1 MAKRKAL
8 PPDVTTRILVDS
20 ARRCAL
26 CFGLEHDLAIKAGQ
40 IAHSD
45 HDPSNNRESNLV
57 YLCLRHHDQY
67 DSKTR
72 LSKGITRP
80 ELLEYKGRL
89 LAAVAKRR
97 LLEPGQ
103 FDIENITQNAVVQ
116 FSAFSKSLASLA
128 VSANDWIPLSGE
140 GAIEE
145 CLEEPEARVMC
156 LLGEPGCG
164 KTSVLAKLVQ
174 GRDRSGRAT
183 LAIRADAIP
192 LDVSLQEWIQSRL
205 QLMQPV
211 LEVIQLVALEQPLV
225 VVIDQLD
232 AVADLADLKSN
243 RLNGLLAFVAAVSRM
258 RGVKL
263 VCSCREFEFRH
274 DARLATL
281 DAREIRL
288 ELPAWEQV
296 AQKLA
301 AAGVENAAGWPEELQ
316 NALRNPQNLTIFLE
330 RVRDSGSKSLPG
342 SYQLMLDEIWSN
354 RIRTEEQR
362 EFIYRLTKE
371 LVKRE
376 SLRAPAVRFESD
388 LAVIRRLEA
397 LHVLVMED
405 GHVRFRHQTLL
416 EHAKARLF
424 IRTEQSLCEYVLA
437 RQNAIWVRPTLW
449 AVLAYLRQV
458 DPEKYQAELSQ
469 LLNAQLR
476 LHLRYLLIDFL
487 GQVSKPTDWEISHLV
502 GFLDRDED
510 RGRVLL
516 SIRGSQAWFQALRH
530 THFPAIMAWQPGAQW
545 PMAAVITA
553 SWCFAH
559 QECLELIS
567 RHWLPYSDKDELTW
581 HALSQI
587 DRWDDASV
595 EMICKVIRRASGTER
610 LWWAEDVVYKVSA
623 DQPALAPRV
632 FEAIINR
639 STTADA
645 GTTSRSPLENGN
657 HWHDLPAVAEA
668 APVEFLRAAWPWF
681 EKVVQRYHSSTPS
694 RVLNVYGGHC
704 FSLDRDSSGLR
715 HSLLEAILLAVKSC
729 ASSEPN
735 AFLDI
740 VRTSYAIENQVIHRV
755 LAIGFVELA
764 AKSPSVALE
773 YLLADSRRF
782 LLGSYRNG
790 QADSVALV
798 EAVAGA
804 GDETCRR
811 ALEDAILSWMPYR
824 SDQEIDEDRDDYFRE
839 LRLRLLSAIPE
850 QLLSEATAALV
861 REEKNALPGWDRD
874 VYYVRSGS
882 VHEIP
887 ALSKDQIRL
896 AADDQVLAAL
906 RGPAE
911 SDRSQQ
917 RWIPEK
923 KCWEQPGGA
932 RAVTRQLVELAK
944 EDIVRVLSLLP
955 KLLEEGNESP
965 VAAVLDSISNLE
977 QHEVDSVALVRQL
990 AQYRPQSEELR
1001 GSAGYLLYRACGRNN
1016 GLPDDICDLL
1026 ISWLAMP
1033 WTEYENPTTDRD
1045 SEAQSILWG
1054 NESAILGGSRSF
1066 WPLLAVSHGLL
1077 DRKPPATNQW
1087 LRVHLRLLE
1096 FSIPFATWKHY
1107 CWQLRWV
1114 SLDGTDPALA
1124 VEVIEKLFERYP
1136 ALANAEEGIRL
1147 VAMIADSLPPDF
1159 VQEFLAGLKGASR
1172 AKLQQAYGEVLT
1184 FLAYWRDSH
1193 TWSIAELNEV
1203 MAGLQSDFESKTPIA
1218 LGIAFAAANIWDD
1231 SRSRPAAC
1239 NLLCQLIPNATEAIA
1254 NAINTVFWSVEDFAA
1269 DQYTSN
1275 LLDCISSNPH
1285 VLVEEYVRDLME
1297 HAANLLP
1304 HCRPQVLR
1312 LAQALVENKGNG
1324 LTMPSR
1330 ALFLAAPHLVNIAMT
1345 LQRFEDTRSRGLD
1358 LLESLLRLGVGDAFT
1373 ILNDIDIRP
1382 VSTRRNEPR
1391 ARRRRRKVT

>member
-8 PPDVTTRILVDS
+8 PADVTTKTLVDS

-26 CFGLEHDLAIKAGQ
+26 CFGLESDLTFKAGQ

-45 HDPSNNRESNLV
+45 RNPNNNRESNLV
-57 YLCLRHHDQY
+57 YLCLNHHDQY
-67 DSKTR
+67 DSTTR

-80 ELLEYKGRL
+80 ELLEYKKRL
-89 LAAVAKRR
+89 LAAIAKRR

-103 FDIENITQNAVVQ
+103 FDIENITQNAVEQ

-128 VSANDWIPLSGE
+128 VAANDWIPLSGE

-164 KTSVLAKLVQ
+164 KTSVLARLVQ
-174 GRDRSGRAT
+174 ARVRAGRAT

-192 LDVSLQEWIQSRL
+192 VDVSLQEWIQSRL

-243 RLNGLLAFVAAVSRM
+243 RLNDLLAFVAAVSRM

-288 ELPAWEQV
+288 ELPAWEQI

-316 NALRNPQNLTIFLE
+316 KALRNPQYLTIFLE

-388 LAVIRRLEA
+388 LAIIRQLEA

-424 IRTEQSLCEYVLA
+424 IRTEQSLCEYVLD
-437 RQNAIWVRPTLW
+437 RQDAMWVRPTLW

-458 DPEKYQAELSQ
+458 DPEMYRAELSE

-476 LHLRYLLIDFL
+476 MHLRYLLIDFL
-487 GQVSKPTDWEISHLV
+487 GQVSNPTDLEILHLV

-530 THFPAIMAWQPGAQW
+530 THFPAIMAWQTNAQW
-545 PMAAVITA
+545 PMVAVIAA
-553 SWCFAH
+553 SWSFAH
-559 QECLELIS
+559 QECLELIG
-567 RHWLPYSDKDELTW
+567 RYWLPYSDKDELTW

-595 EMICKVIRRASGTER
+595 EMICKVIRRAAGTER

-623 DQPALAPRV
+623 DQTALAPRV
-632 FEAIINR
+632 FEAIVNR
-639 STTADA
+639 PTHVDA
-645 GTTSRSPLENGN
+645 ETTSRSPLENGN
-657 HWHDLPAVAEA
+657 DWHDLPAVAEA

-681 EKVVQRYHSSTPS
+681 VRVVQRCHTSAPSS
-694 RVLNVYGGHC
+694 VLNEYGGHC
-704 FSLDRDSSGLR
+704 MALDRDIACLR
-715 HSLLEAILLAVKSC
+715 YPLLEAILLAVKGC
-729 ASSEPN
+729 ARLEPK
-735 AFLDI
+735 AFVGI
-740 VRTSYAIENQVIHRV
+740 VKAACPTENQVIHRV
-755 LAIGFVELA
+755 LAAGFAELA
-764 AKSPSVALE
+764 GQSAGVALE
-773 YLLADSRRF
+773 YLLADPRRF

-790 QADSVALV
+790 QADSAALV
-798 EAVAGA
+798 EAIAVAC
-804 GDETCRR
+804 DDSSRR
-811 ALEDAILSWMPYR
+811 ALENAIISWAPYR
-824 SDQEIDEDRDDYFRE
+824 SAQEIDEVRDKYARE
-839 LRLRLLSAIPE
+839 WRLRLLAAIPE
-850 QLLSEATAALV
+850 QLLSETTAALV
-861 REEKNALPGWDRD
+861 REEKIALPEWNRE
-874 VYYVRSGS
+874 VSWIRSGGIR
-882 VHEIP
+882 EIP
-887 ALSKDQIRL
+887 SLSKDQIRT
-896 AADDQVLAAL
+896 ATDDEVLAAL
-906 RGPAE
+906 RGPTE
-911 SDRSQQ
+911 PDRCKS
-917 RWIPEK
+917 RWIPEE

-932 RAVTRQLVELAK
+932 RAVTRELTELAK
-944 EDIVRVLSLLP
+944 EDIGRVLPLLP
-955 KLLEEGNESP
+955 KLLAEGNESP
-965 VAAVLDSISNLE
+965 VAGILDGISNLDLPGID
-977 QHEVDSVALVRQL
+977 VVALVRQL
-990 AQYRPQSEELR
+990 AQYGPKSEELC
-1001 GSAGYLLYRACGRNN
+1001 STAAYLLYRACDRNN
-1016 GLPDDICDLL
+1016 GLPDVMARD
-1026 ISWLAMP
+1026 P
-1033 WTEYENPTTDRD
+1033 WPENEKPTADRD
-1045 SEAQSILWG
+1045 SESRSILWG
-1054 NESAILGGSRSF
+1054 ETDRVIFDSSRSF
-1066 WPLLAVSHGLL
+1066 WPLLALSHGFL
-1077 DRKPPATNQW
+1077 DRKPPATDQW
-1087 LRVHLRLLE
+1087 LRAHLRLLE
-1096 FSIPFATWKHY
+1096 FSIPCATWRYY

-1114 SLDGTDPALA
+1114 SLEEADPALA
-1124 VEVIEKLFERYP
+1124 VEVIKKLFQRYP
-1136 ALANAEEGIRL
+1136 ALANTEEGIRL

-1159 VQEFLAGLKGASR
+1159 VQEFLANLKKSPR
-1172 AKLQQAYGEVLT
+1172 PKLQQAYGEVLT
-1184 FLAYWRDSH
+1184 FLANWREKH
-1193 TWSIAELNEV
+1193 PWSATELSEV
-1203 MAGLQSDFESKTPIA
+1203 MTELQSNFESHA
-1218 LGIAFAAANIWDD
+1218 SVAVGIAFAAAHIWDD
-1231 SRSRPAAC
+1231 SRSRPEAC
-1239 NLLCQLIPNATEAIA
+1239 KLLCQLIPRATADVA
-1254 NAINTVFWSVEDFAA
+1254 NAINTVFWAVDDFAA
-1269 DQYTSN
+1269 DQYTSS
-1275 LLDCISSNPH
+1275 LLDCIGSNPH
-1285 VLVEEYVRDLME
+1285 VLVDQCVSDLVE

-1312 LAQALVENKGNG
+1312 LAQTLVNSKGRG
-1324 LTMPSR
+1324 LTVPSQ
-1330 ALFLAAPHLVNIAMT
+1330 ALFWAAPHLVSIAMT

-1358 LLESLLRLGVGDAFT
+1358 LLEELLHLGVGDAFT
-1373 ILNDIDIRP
+1373 SLNDIDIRP
-1382 VSTRRNEPR
+1382 ASPHSNLPR
-1391 ARRRRRKVT
+1391 ARRRRRRRTA